1 MNKKNDYTKFLEME
15 QNLTLIPSPQTE
27 TMDNKYFGRCRRT
40 DVEIDK
46 TMGRYSDEYRKPL
59 L

>member
-1 MNKKNDYTKFLEME
+1 MSRKSDYRKFVEME
-15 QNLTLIPSPQTE
+15 QNLTLIPRPRTE
-27 TMDNKYFGRCRRT
+27 TIDNKYFERCRRT

>member
-1 MNKKNDYTKFLEME
+1 MSRKSDYRKFVEME
-15 QNLTLIPSPQTE
+15 QNLTLIPRPITE
-27 TMDNKYFGRCRRT
+27 TIDNKYFGRCRKT

>member
-1 MNKKNDYTKFLEME
+1 ME